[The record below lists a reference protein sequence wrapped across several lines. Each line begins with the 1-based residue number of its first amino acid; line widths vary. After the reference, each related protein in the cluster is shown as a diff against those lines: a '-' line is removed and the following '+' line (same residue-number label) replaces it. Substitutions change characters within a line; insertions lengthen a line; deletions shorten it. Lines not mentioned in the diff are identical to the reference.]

1 MSRHSFHIPYL
12 MRIPLLFI
20 FFTLLSNTPLQA
32 QNASLL
38 FRDSRFLQF
47 RYRFAHHYALA
58 LEHSIYPNKLSN
70 QYFRFY
76 GGAAFHPTQRLTLS
90 AEAYF
95 GSIYRDTYQNS
106 GAFLSAAYVFGSDR
120 LMFKATFNPHYDTTF
135 YYESCYGFLL
145 QWRTS
150 RVVSLLGQFTNTPEY
165 RQPERR
171 IRTGFSV
178 SLTQPPFGTLTATP
192 LLSIP
197 IDGRY
202 EQIRLHINLAY
213 QF

>member
-1 MSRHSFHIPYL
+1 
-12 MRIPLLFI
+12 MRI
-20 FFTLLSNTPLQA
+20 FTLLILCTFFSYTPLQA
-32 QNASLL
+32 QNASLN

-47 RYRFAHHYALA
+47 RYRFAHHFALA
-58 LEHSIYPNKLSN
+58 FEHSLYSDKPAN

-76 GGAAFHPTQRLTLS
+76 GGAQANLTKRFSLS

-106 GAFLSAAYVFGSDR
+106 GAFLTASYVFGPER
-120 LMFKATFNPHYDTTF
+120 FILQATFNPHYDTTF
-135 YYESCYGFLL
+135 YYESCYSFLL
-145 QWRTS
+145 RWRAS
-150 RVVSLLGQFTNTPEY
+150 RVVGLFGQFTNIPEY

-171 IRTGFSV
+171 IRTGFSL
-178 SLTQPPFGTLTATP
+178 SLTQPPYGTLAATP
-192 LLSIP
+192 LISIP